1 MSGKTQLKDYN
12 TGGSLLFPLRGVHL
26 HSMVKGAGR
35 QLTSDHSYSWDGT
48 MRGNRDMVLWQYTI
62 SGCGAVDYASRTMY
76 LEPGKA
82 FVLIVPEKHRY
93 YLPENSDHWEFLYIS
108 LNGSELVRL
117 AMEIRR
123 LSGAVSN
130 RYGTPRVLEVANR
143 IIDGVNSGA
152 FSPHEA
158 SAIGYEFIMALLNE
172 SEASPAEMDVD
183 LHQIM
188 HDYCLQNIE
197 RHPDIDELAAVAGYS
212 RGHFYRKFK
221 EKTGHNP
228 HEFILDLK
236 MRFAMRKLQ
245 TQYNI
250 SVKEVAAACGF
261 DDPSYFCKVFKKIF
275 GVTPA
280 CFRGEKHKK
289 EITQYDCK

>member
-1 MSGKTQLKDYN
+1 MMT
-12 TGGSLLFPLRGVHL
+12 LL
-26 HSMVKGAGR
+26 S
-35 QLTSDHSYSWDGT
+35 
-48 MRGNRDMVLWQYTI
+48 
-62 SGCGAVDYASRTMY
+62 
-76 LEPGKA
+76 
-82 FVLIVPEKHRY
+82 
-93 YLPENSDHWEFLYIS
+93 
-108 LNGSELVRL
+108 
-117 AMEIRR
+117 
-123 LSGAVSN
+123 
-130 RYGTPRVLEVANR
+130 
-143 IIDGVNSGA
+143 
-152 FSPHEA
+152 
-158 SAIGYEFIMALLNE
+158 E
-172 SEASPAEMDVD
+172 SEASPAGADID

-188 HDYCLQNIE
+188 HDYCLENIE

-221 EKTGHNP
+221 KKTGQNP

-245 TQYNI
+245 TQYNV

-289 EITQYDCK
+289 EIC